1 MTRTNEEL
9 DNLIKEQETH
19 IPQSAEMADTT
30 RGHISRSEGQILKNR
45 IEAINALES
54 RKEMTTV
61 NLKAGI

>member
-9 DNLIKEQETH
+9 DEMIAGQEAL

-30 RGHISRSEGQILKNR
+30 RGHVSRSEGQILKNR
-45 IEAINALES
+45 IDAIKALEN
-54 RKEMTTV
+54 RKEITTV